1 MATAALVA
9 REHRTRAVAR
19 FAWAVVG
26 YFIFV
31 VLLGA
36 VVRATDSGG
45 GCGASWP
52 LCNGD
57 FFPHHPRLATVI
69 EFTHRSTSGVCT
81 VLLIGLAIWT
91 FLTTTKGHRA
101 RKAVSWAGFFLVT
114 EALLGA
120 ALVLKHWVENN
131 VSTGRTIAQSIHF
144 TNTLLLMAAL
154 ALTAWFLRDESQDF
168 AASKVSKVAAWVA
181 AIATIVVGATGAL
194 AALADTLF
202 PSPTLAA
209 GMAQDFAAG
218 APVLVRMRW
227 LHPAAALVGLVCVG
241 LLVRARGGWDG
252 VSKAVVALLGLQ
264 LVLGSLDVLLLA
276 PTWMQVVHLLGADL
290 YWVALVVMVGR
301 VHRQGGAH
309 AANPPQTEEAL
320 SEVGHPVGVR

>member
-1 MATAALVA
+1 MATVA
-9 REHRTRAVAR
+9 MVSVGRRTRRVER
-19 FAWAVVG
+19 FAWIVVG

-81 VLLIGLAIWT
+81 LLLIGLGGWT
-91 FLTTTKGHRA
+91 FWATSKGHRA
-101 RKAVSWAGFFLVT
+101 RRAVSWAGFFLVT

-120 ALVLKHWVENN
+120 ALVLKHWVERNI
-131 VSTGRTIAQSIHF
+131 STGRTIAQSIHF

-154 ALTAWFLRDESQDF
+154 ALTAWFLRDEARDYG
-168 AASKVSKVAAWVA
+168 AGKVSKAAAWLGVG
-181 AIATIVVGATGAL
+181 ATIVVGATGAL

-227 LHPAAALVGLVCVG
+227 LHPAAAILGLICVG
-241 LLVRARGGWDG
+241 LLVRASLLARGSWDV
-252 VSKAVVALLGLQ
+252 VSKIVVALLLSQ
-264 LVLGSLDVLLLA
+264 FVLGTADVLLLA
-276 PTWMQVVHLLGADL
+276 PTWLQVVHLLGADL
-290 YWVALVVMVGR
+290 YWVALVVMAGR
-301 VHRQGGAH
+301 VLWQRD
-309 AANPPQTEEAL
+309 PL
-320 SEVGHPVGVR
+320 SHQ

>member
-1 MATAALVA
+1 MILGK
-9 REHRTRAVAR
+9 RRTFAVAR
-19 FAWAVVG
+19 FAWVVVG

-81 VLLIGLAIWT
+81 LLLIALAIWT
-91 FLTTTKGHRA
+91 YWATPKRHRA
-101 RKAVSWAGFFLVT
+101 RKAVAWAGFFLVT

-120 ALVLKHWVENN
+120 ALVLRHWVEAN

-154 ALTAWFLRDESQDF
+154 ALTAWFLRDESLDV
-168 AASKVSKVAAWVA
+168 ARPGVSKAAAWL
-181 AIATIVVGATGAL
+181 AIVATIVVGATGAL

-209 GMAQDFAAG
+209 GMAQDFATG
-218 APVLVRMRW
+218 APILVRMRW
-227 LHPAAALVGLVCVG
+227 LHPAAAVIGLMCVG
-241 LLVRARGGWDG
+241 LLVRDAVRATGEWDG
-252 VSKAVVALLGLQ
+252 VSRTVVALLGLQ
-264 LVLGSLDVLLLA
+264 FVLGTADVLLLA
-276 PTWMQVVHLLGADL
+276 PTWLQVVHLLGADL
-290 YWVALVVMVGR
+290 YWVTLVILAGR
-301 VHRQGGAH
+301 VLWPRRLTA
-309 AANPPQTEEAL
+309 
-320 SEVGHPVGVR
+320 